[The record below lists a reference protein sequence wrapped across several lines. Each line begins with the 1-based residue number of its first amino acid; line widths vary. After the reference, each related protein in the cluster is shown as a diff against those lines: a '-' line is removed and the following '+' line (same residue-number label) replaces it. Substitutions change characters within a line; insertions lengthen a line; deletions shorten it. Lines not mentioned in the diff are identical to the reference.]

1 MPLQLSPEAKADP
14 TRALPI
20 VERQES
26 KAAAFVRKYFE
37 EVKRRL
43 REQEF
48 ANAKMSPLDFLRF
61 ADSLARQ
68 MGLDDK
74 AIWTDDWASAVYG
87 QGRHFSSVVLGAP
100 LEIRQQA
107 WKKTGMIL
115 QKGQRVFAKMTGDMS
130 ADVRRE
136 ISDAILKERSQGDMI
151 KAIDDLAQTYD
162 YAAKRIVRTET
173 MEAVNIGVMDGYRA
187 HEVEKVEW
195 LAAEGCCPRCQELDG
210 HVFGI
215 DSGVSAPLHPNC
227 RCTVIPVIDIPG
239 REPTPA
245 EAWTDGE

>member
-1 MPLQLSPEAKADP
+1 MPLQLSPETKADP
-14 TRALPI
+14 TRALPL
-20 VERQES
+20 VEKQES
-26 KAAAFVRKYFE
+26 KASAFVRRYFE
-37 EVKRRL
+37 EIKRRL
-43 REQEF
+43 KQQEF
-48 ANAKMSPLDFLRF
+48 ANAKMSPLDFLKF

-68 MGLDDK
+68 MGLDDE
-74 AIWTDDWASAVYG
+74 AIWTDDWSAAAYG
-87 QGRHFSSVVLGAP
+87 QGRHFSSIVLGAP

-115 QKGQRVFAKMTGDMS
+115 EKGQRVFAKMTGDMS

-136 ISDAILKERSQGDMI
+136 ISDAILKERTQGDMV

-195 LAAEGCCPRCQELDG
+195 LAAEGCCDKCQELDG
-210 HVFGI
+210 RVFAI

-239 REPTPA
+239 REPTPV